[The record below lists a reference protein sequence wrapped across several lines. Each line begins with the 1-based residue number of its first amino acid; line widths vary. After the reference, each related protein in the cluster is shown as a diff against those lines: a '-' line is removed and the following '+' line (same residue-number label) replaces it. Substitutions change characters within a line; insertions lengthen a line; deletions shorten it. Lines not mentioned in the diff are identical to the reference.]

1 MPEFGLMTPRDEV
14 FPELSPQVTAALADR
29 LITFDT
35 DAHSAPSTVSSSRHH
50 WLQTWLTAAA
60 VLLLSVLGAGW
71 WIIGSASPAQ
81 AWSAVPIDLT
91 AQQTAA
97 AVRTCQRGGASQS
110 VAGAVEGRG
119 RSVYVLFTDSTQCL
133 LLTGSDAAAITPPT
147 FTPHPGEVT
156 GLDVNLLWTG
166 PLSATHPA
174 AITPE
179 PGQRSALVG
188 QVGAD
193 VRSVRIN
200 LADGSSLTATVSNG
214 WVIAWWPGTAAAT
227 GLAATDAHGQYQIT
241 VVPGTR

>member
-14 FPELSPQVTAALADR
+14 SPQVTAALADR

-35 DAHSAPSTVSSSRHH
+35 DAHSAQSTVSSSRHH
-50 WLQTWLTAAA
+50 WLQTWLTAA

-119 RSVYVLFTDSTQCL
+119 RSVYVLFTDSTQ
-133 LLTGSDAAAITPPT
+133 
-147 FTPHPGEVT
+147 
-156 GLDVNLLWTG
+156 
-166 PLSATHPA
+166 
-174 AITPE
+174 
-179 PGQRSALVG
+179 
-188 QVGAD
+188 
-193 VRSVRIN
+193 
-200 LADGSSLTATVSNG
+200 
-214 WVIAWWPGTAAAT
+214 
-227 GLAATDAHGQYQIT
+227 
-241 VVPGTR
+241 